1 MAELPHAPKGV
12 DHIVVDNVKKSF
24 GSTIVLRGITMHLKH
39 KQTAVVIGGSGA
51 GKTTLLRML
60 IGLEKPSSGHIYID
74 GEDISPL
81 SEYELNRVRQK
92 FGMVFQYAALLDS
105 LTVLENVAFPLREHR
120 KNLSSKQVK
129 EKVVAMLNSLGLE
142 NKEHRMPSE
151 LSGGQRKR
159 VGLARG
165 LMLEPQ
171 ILIYDEPT
179 SGLDPHTSRMV
190 DDLIEETRE
199 RFGVTSVVISHD
211 MTSTFRIAHKA
222 YLLIEGEVVAS
233 GSPDELAYGD
243 NEVARSFIAASGIAP
258 DRIKRVGTV
267 EPAPGE
273 AAIVY
278 NNSTAAE

>member
-1 MAELPHAPKGV
+1 MAELPHAPQGV

-60 IGLEKPSSGHIYID
+60 IGLEKPSSGRILID

-171 ILIYDEPT
+171 ILVYDEPT